1 MTVMYTDRMQATAQ
15 GGSPSAAKPAQV
27 MRDWR
32 DAALPLRVLAPSPAR
47 VDALCLAHDRGYVED
62 VLARRR
68 NNGFGT
74 RDDSVAASLPYT
86 TGAMLDGAR
95 VALAERAAVCA
106 PVSGFHH
113 ARWAQGAGFCTFN
126 GLVVT
131 ALAVHAE
138 GRARR
143 VAILDCDQHHGD
155 GTDEI
160 LARLGEPS
168 WLHHFSAG
176 AHFGEPDEVGAF
188 FARLDE
194 ELRALDGCDLV
205 LYQAGAD
212 PHVDDP
218 LGGWLTTEQLR
229 ERDARVFE
237 GVARAGVALVWNLAG
252 GYQRDRDGGIAPVLA
267 IHANTAREHLRVFG
281 GGLYDGPAVPRA
293 TTAATATRT
302 A

>member
-1 MTVMYTDRMQATAQ
+1 MTSPRPMTVMYSDRMQATAQ

-27 MRDWR
+27 MAAWR
-32 DAALPLRVLAPSPAR
+32 AAALPLRVLAPAAAT
-47 VDALCLAHDRGYVED
+47 VDELGLAHDRAYVEG
-62 VLARRR
+62 VLARRID
-68 NNGFGT
+68 NGFGT
-74 RDDSVAASLPYT
+74 RDASVAAALPYT

-95 VALAERAAVCA
+95 VAIAERAAVCA

-113 ARWAQGAGFCTFN
+113 AHWGEGSGFCTFN

-131 ALAVHAE
+131 ALAAHAE

-155 GTDEI
+155 GTDAI
-160 LARLGEPS
+160 LARLGAPP

-176 AHFGEPDEVGAF
+176 EHFRRREHVGAF
-188 FARLDE
+188 FAWLDE

-218 LGGWLTTEQLR
+218 LGGWLTTAQLR

-237 GVARAGVALVWNLAG
+237 GVARARVPLVWNLAG
-252 GYQRDRDGGIAPVLA
+252 GYQRDRNGGIAPVLA
-267 IHANTAREHLRVFG
+267 IHTNTAREHLRVFG
-281 GGLYDGPAVPRA
+281 GA
-293 TTAATATRT
+293 
-302 A
+302 